1 MNDEGKS
8 KLATFVFVRAQH
20 AAPLQATPSIACAVD
35 SFLGSSITRS
45 RRATRT
51 RFCSSALAIFTN
63 CSTKTR
69 FWLRANFK
77 SR

>member
-35 SFLGSSITRS
+35 SFLGGKT
-45 RRATRT
+45 
-51 RFCSSALAIFTN
+51 LAE
-63 CSTKTR
+63 R
-69 FWLRANFK
+69 
-77 SR
+77 